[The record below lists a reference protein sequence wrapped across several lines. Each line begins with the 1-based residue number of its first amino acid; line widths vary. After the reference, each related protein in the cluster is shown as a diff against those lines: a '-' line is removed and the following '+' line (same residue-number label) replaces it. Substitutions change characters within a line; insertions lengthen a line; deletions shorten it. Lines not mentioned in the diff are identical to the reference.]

1 METSQASAPATT
13 TAHGASAATLHDT
26 PALSTAMIV
35 AMAVASG
42 VAVANIYYNQP
53 MLEVMSRDMHG
64 NRAIDQVSMVTQ
76 LGYAAGLVLLVPL
89 GDFINR
95 KRLIVAQFL
104 VVALAAVWIALSG
117 GPTGLLMASLV
128 IGLCSTVAQQII
140 PFAVHLAPPAKRGH
154 VLGMVMAGLLCGIL
168 LSRTLAG
175 FVATHA
181 GWREMFWLCVPL
193 AIACAAL
200 MAWVLPSTPSSAAA
214 MSYPKLLASLKD
226 LWVELPPLRL
236 AAVTQALMF
245 GSFSAFW
252 TTLAFRLAAPPFGMN
267 ASIAGLF
274 GVIGAV
280 GVFAAPIAGRLS
292 DRIGARAIVLLTVS
306 AAALSWL
313 AFGFWN
319 TIPGLIV
326 GVTLLDFGV
335 QGTLVANQSII
346 YKLRPEAR
354 SRVNTLFMG
363 TTFIGG
369 AIGSALSAVL
379 WRFSGNMALTTFGLL
394 FAGGALVL
402 QLNKRT

>member
-1 METSQASAPATT
+1 
-13 TAHGASAATLHDT
+13 
-26 PALSTAMIV
+26 
-35 AMAVASG
+35 
-42 VAVANIYYNQP
+42 
-53 MLEVMSRDMHG
+53 
-64 NRAIDQVSMVTQ
+64 
-76 LGYAAGLVLLVPL
+76 
-89 GDFINR
+89 
-95 KRLIVAQFL
+95 
-104 VVALAAVWIALSG
+104 
-117 GPTGLLMASLV
+117 
-128 IGLCSTVAQQII
+128 
-140 PFAVHLAPPAKRGH
+140 
-154 VLGMVMAGLLCGIL
+154 
-168 LSRTLAG
+168 
-175 FVATHA
+175 
-181 GWREMFWLCVPL
+181 
-193 AIACAAL
+193 
-200 MAWVLPSTPSSAAA
+200 MAWILPSTAPSAAA

-226 LWVELPPLRL
+226 LWLELPTLRL

-267 ASIAGLF
+267 ASVAGLF

-292 DRIGARAIVLLTVS
+292 DRVGARAIVLLTVS

-319 TIPGLIV
+319 TIPGLVV

-379 WRFSGNMALTTFGLL
+379 WRVSGNLALTAFGLL
-394 FAGGALVL
+394 FAGGALAL
-402 QLNKRT
+402 QLMNKKS